1 MTEREF
7 LRQGEV
13 ELKKYRGV
21 STTEEVE
28 RLEIAPGRKSI
39 LCRVASIL
47 ALASLVLCGVL
58 VLSTKSFD
66 SDVVII
72 GAGPSGSVVA
82 WHLAEES
89 PAKVLVLEAGGPS
102 QRATGGTD
110 FLYQNLTIF
119 DVPLAWSYV
128 AHLKHYH
135 WPVPGALLAKAVGG
149 CGMHNAMLYVRAL
162 PENVEAWN
170 MSSFTWKDVYGAYL
184 ALEDFTGPLSLAD
197 HHGAGGPMVTSISP
211 FADLLGEKFMETA
224 VKMGVPTTPDFNAP
238 GGRFGAG
245 LFTFNIRDGIRH
257 SAAVAL
263 LQPSL
268 ERHPDRVSLRTFTT
282 VDRLELSEGSF
293 RRVIAVHG
301 LDDNNAPLSIPIHEK
316 ARVVLTAGTILTPGL
331 LLRSGIG
338 NSDYAKES
346 KLKEPDVAMPAAGR
360 NIQDH
365 PAVGVVFEVDP
376 PLNQDMRSDYT
387 IFANWTTKAGTS
399 TLNEIPATFNY
410 PGFSTGAFLMSGI
423 GPDGNS
429 EAVPDLQLTVF
440 PIMIEPHLTN
450 EFVLES
456 SHEILVTV
464 AAVNPRTTYH
474 LRGTSG
480 DASADDDDDDDG
492 VDGSHR
498 SPMPSIE
505 GELHPLDVQKLA
517 RGVEMVRKIFS
528 SDPLVTFVSKESNPG
543 AEIVTT
549 SELEA
554 WVLETH
560 TSNSHWCCSCRM
572 GESAASSVVNGD
584 LKVHGVDNLYIADAS
599 VLPSIPNGNVHSTVV
614 AVASVFAQRLAKA
627 ITAENKARG
636 YSDKPT

>member
-1 MTEREF
+1 MTEHEH
-7 LRQGEV
+7 LRKGEV
-13 ELKKYRGV
+13 ELQKYRSV
-21 STTEEVE
+21 SSNEEAE
-28 RLEIAPGRKSI
+28 ALNKPAWKPIAWRA
-39 LCRVASIL
+39 VFVL
-47 ALASLVLCGVL
+47 ALAFLVLCGTL
-58 VLSTKSFD
+58 ILPRKSFD

-162 PENVEAWN
+162 RENIEAWN

-184 ALEDFTGPLSLAD
+184 SLEDFTGPPSLSE
-197 HHGAGGPMVTSISP
+197 HHGAGGPMVTSMSP

-224 VKMGVPTTPDFNAP
+224 VKMGIQTTLDFNTP
-238 GGRFGAG
+238 GGRLGAG

-268 ERHPDRVSLRTFTT
+268 ERHPSRVSLRTFTT
-282 VDRLELSEGSF
+282 VERLELSEGSP
-293 RRVIAVHG
+293 RRVVAVHG
-301 LDDNNAPLSIPIHEK
+301 SDNRNAPFSIPIHEK

-331 LLRSGIG
+331 LLQSGIG
-338 NSDYAKES
+338 NLDYAKES
-346 KLKEPDVAMPAAGR
+346 KLKEPEVMMPAAGR

-387 IFANWTTKAGTS
+387 IFANWTTRAGTA
-399 TLNEIPATFNY
+399 TLNEIPSTFNY

-423 GPDGNS
+423 EPDGNS

-456 SHEILVTV
+456 PHKILVTV

-480 DASADDDDDDDG
+480 ETKNGDDDDDDDG
-492 VDGSHR
+492 VDSSHE
-498 SPMPSIE
+498 SSMPSIE

-517 RGVEMVRKIFS
+517 RGVKMVREIFS

-543 AEIVTT
+543 TEVNTNA
-549 SELEA
+549 ELEA

-560 TSNSHWCCSCRM
+560 TSNSHWCCSCKM
-572 GESAASSVVNGD
+572 GEDAVSSVVDGD
-584 LKVHGVDNLYIADAS
+584 LRVHGMENLYVADAS

-627 ITAENKARG
+627 IRAEKEV
-636 YSDKPT
+636 